1 MVDTTARMYTLMD
14 DVHFENIEHYTPTD
28 EYSSIARLLLPADW
42 HLQARGFWTQCRP
55 PGWKSRSHGWKI
67 HISSIPE
74 NAEETIRLAC
84 KEIAAAGALF
94 KFCSDPRMLA
104 MSLGK
109 GWSRFQLGK
118 FITIYPESEPQ
129 FLELLERL
137 HLCTQHLGGP
147 HILTDRPYK
156 GSSVVYY
163 RYGAHAEGFR
173 PDIYGNRQQGFRL
186 DDGAWHDDVRGA
198 QFRLPPGYSDPV
210 DRLQTAAADPPP
222 ADILLDQRYRV
233 LGALKFNGTGGIYHG
248 VDTRTGR
255 RIVIR
260 EVRGFAGSTEV
271 VAPHVLVGG
280 IQRESRILQKLSGT
294 GLVPEF
300 VALFKEWNNWFLV
313 EEQLE
318 ASTLWDSAMD
328 FYFSEE
334 LQTAADGFGRIREKI
349 IRIAEALSI
358 IHSRGVVLRD
368 LTRSNVM
375 FTAAGQVKFIDLEFA
390 HEIGVDDRWVKGWT
404 PGYASAEQRASHR
417 PTVQEDHYA
426 LGVLILDM
434 LTFCASGLDLARAQI
449 IGGKLPQV
457 LADLGLP
464 DALRNIVIGLT
475 DPDTNRRWD
484 IAMALKALRSIEA
497 PSPCRV
503 MFPPR
508 EALLTAPA
516 PTPATCQELQH
527 ILSNLTDYLHSVADT
542 GREDRLWPA
551 GPQLFFTNPVSLQF
565 GATGTAWFLLRHE
578 GHVAPAIL
586 DWIQDKAVSERCP
599 PGLYSGLA
607 GVCLLLLQGGRH
619 EAATRMRARIAQSS
633 NAQATPSLYFG
644 AAGQGLVDLHFWHA
658 TGDNAYLSAAI
669 RIGEGLLDSSL
680 LTSQGRCWSSQGK
693 VFLGLGDGQ
702 SGIALFLSY
711 LGVASGNGRFLEA
724 ASEALDFDVSHRVRV
739 AGRLFWK
746 NLAGAP
752 VNASNSP
759 HTRFG
764 AAGIGTACIRHFA
777 ATGEERYRDIALECA
792 YSVRSRVTNKL
803 WQESGNAGF
812 GEYLLDLA
820 HFLREERYA
829 NAAFHHAEAI
839 AQHAIPMP
847 VGMAFA
853 GPAHHR
859 ICNEYSVG
867 GAGIGI
873 FLDRLLKRSPR
884 LLMLD
889 SLLET
894 RPSAPAGHALPASLQ
909 S

>member
-14 DVHFENIEHYTPTD
+14 DVHFENIERYTPTE
-28 EYSSIARLLLPADW
+28 EYSSIARRLLPADW
-42 HLQARGFWTQCRP
+42 RLQPHGFWTQCRP
-55 PGWKSRSHGWKI
+55 PGWQSRSHGWKI

-74 NAEETIRLAC
+74 NAEETIVLAC
-84 KEIAAAGALF
+84 EEIAAVGAMF

-118 FITIYPESEPQ
+118 FITLYPADEAQ
-129 FLELLERL
+129 FLGLLEQL
-137 HLCTQHLGGP
+137 HLRTQHLGGP

-186 DDGAWHDDVRGA
+186 EDGSWHDDVRGA
-198 QFRLPPGYSDPV
+198 HFRLPPGCTDPV
-210 DRLQTAAADPPP
+210 DHLQNAAADPPP
-222 ADILLDQRYRV
+222 ADILLNQRYRV

-248 VDTRTGR
+248 VDTETGQ

-260 EVRGFAGSTEV
+260 EVRGFAGAMPV
-271 VAPHVLVGG
+271 AAPHVLLGG
-280 IQRESRILQKLSGT
+280 IQREARILQKLSGT

-349 IRIAEALSI
+349 IRIGEALSI

-375 FTAAGQVKFIDLEFA
+375 FTATGHVKFIDLEFA

-404 PGYASAEQRASHR
+404 PGYASAEQRASRR

-449 IGGKLPQV
+449 IDGKLPQV

-464 DALRNIVIGLT
+464 AALRDIVTGLT
-475 DPDTNRRWD
+475 DPDADRRWD
-484 IAMALKALRSIEA
+484 IAMALEALRRIET
-497 PSPCRV
+497 PSPRRV
-503 MFPPR
+503 MFPSR
-508 EALLTAPA
+508 QELLAAPA
-516 PTPATCQELQH
+516 PMPATCKGLQH
-527 ILSNLTDYLHSVADT
+527 ILSGLTDYLHSVADT

-565 GATGTAWFLLRHE
+565 GATGTAWFLLQHE
-578 GHVAPAIL
+578 GHLAPEIL
-586 DWIQDKAVSERCP
+586 DWIQNRAVSERCP
-599 PGLYSGLA
+599 PGLYSGIA
-607 GVCLLLLQGGRH
+607 GVCLLLLQAGRP
-619 EAATRMRARIAQSS
+619 EAAMRMRARIAQSGD
-633 NAQATPSLYFG
+633 AQTTPSLYFG
-644 AAGQGLVDLHFWHA
+644 AAGQGLMELHFWQA
-658 TGDNAYLSAAI
+658 TGDSAHLSAAI
-669 RIGEGLLDSSL
+669 SIGERLLENSL
-680 LTSQGRCWSSQGK
+680 LTSQGRCWSWQGK

-702 SGIALFLSY
+702 SGIALFLTY
-711 LGVASGNGRFLEA
+711 LGVASSDARFLRA
-724 ASEALDFDVSHRVRV
+724 ASEALDFDISHGVRV

-752 VNASNSP
+752 ANASNSP

-764 AAGIGTACIRHFA
+764 AAGIGAACLRHFA
-777 ATGEERYRDIALECA
+777 ATGEVRYRDIALECA

-812 GEYLLDLA
+812 GEYLLDMA
-820 HFLREERYA
+820 HFLRDERYA

-889 SLLET
+889 GLLD
-894 RPSAPAGHALPASLQ
+894 RQSGWAPRSA
-909 S
+909 

>member
-1 MVDTTARMYTLMD
+1 MVDTTARMYTLLD
-14 DVHFENIEHYTPTD
+14 DVHFENIERYRPTD
-28 EYSSIARLLLPADW
+28 EYSSVARNLLPADW
-42 HLQARGFWTQCRP
+42 QLQPRGFWTHCRP

-74 NAEETIRLAC
+74 NAEETIAVAC
-84 KEIAAAGALF
+84 EEIAAAGAMF

-118 FITIYPESEPQ
+118 FITLYPAGEAQ
-129 FLELLERL
+129 FLSLLERL
-137 HLCTQHLGGP
+137 HVRTQHLGGP

-163 RYGAHAEGFR
+163 RYGAHSEGFR

-186 DDGAWHDDVRGA
+186 EDGSWHDDVRGA
-198 QFRLPPGYSDPV
+198 HFRLPPGCTDPV
-210 DRLQTAAADPPP
+210 VPLERPAVDPPP
-222 ADILLDQRYRV
+222 AEILLNQRYRV
-233 LGALKFNGTGGIYHG
+233 LGALKFNGTGGVYHG
-248 VDTRTGR
+248 VDMDTGQ

-260 EVRGFAGSTEV
+260 EVRGFAGSMQAL
-271 VAPHVLVGG
+271 APHVLVGG
-280 IQRESRILQKLSGT
+280 IQREARILQKLSGT

-334 LQTAADGFGRIREKI
+334 LQTAADGFRRIREKI
-349 IRIAEALSI
+349 VSIAEALSVV
-358 IHSRGVVLRD
+358 HSRGVVLRD

-375 FTAAGQVKFIDLEFA
+375 FTAAGKVKFIDLEFA

-404 PGYASAEQRASHR
+404 PGYASAEQRASRR

-434 LTFCASGLDLARAQI
+434 LTFCASGLDLARGQI
-449 IGGKLPQV
+449 VDGKLPQV

-464 DALRNIVIGLT
+464 EALRDIVVGLT
-475 DPDTNRRWD
+475 DQDAGRRWD
-484 IAMALKALRSIEA
+484 IAKTLKALGNIEV
-497 PSPCRV
+497 PSLRRV
-503 MFPPR
+503 MFPSR
-508 EALLTAPA
+508 QELLTAPVPA
-516 PTPATCQELQH
+516 PSECRALQD
-527 ILSNLTDYLHSVADT
+527 ILSGLAAYLHSAVDT
-542 GREDRLWPA
+542 GRDDRLWPA

-578 GHVAPAIL
+578 GHLDPAIL
-586 DWIQDKAVSERCP
+586 DWIQDRAVSERCP

-607 GVCLLLLQGGRH
+607 GVSLLLLQAGRR
-619 EAATRMRARIAQSS
+619 EAAMRVRAGVAQSGD
-633 NAQATPSLYFG
+633 ALATPSLYFG
-644 AAGQGLVDLHFWHA
+644 AAGQGLMDLHFWQA
-658 TGDNAYLSAAI
+658 TGDGAYLSSAI
-669 RIGEGLLDSSL
+669 SIGEGLLESSRR
-680 LTSQGRCWSSQGK
+680 SPQGRFWSSQGK

-711 LGVASGNGRFLEA
+711 LGVASGDARFLEA
-724 ASEALDFDVSHRVRV
+724 ASQALDYDISHGIRV

-746 NLAGAP
+746 NLADAP
-752 VNASNSP
+752 ANASNSP

-764 AAGIGTACIRHFA
+764 AAGIGTACLRHFA
-777 ATGEERYRDIALECA
+777 ATGEVRFREIALECA

-812 GEYLLDLA
+812 GEYMLDLA
-820 HFLREERYA
+820 CVLGDERYA
-829 NAAFHHAEAI
+829 NVAFHHAEAI
-839 AQHAIPMP
+839 VQHAVPMP
-847 VGMAFA
+847 VGVAFA

-859 ICNEYSVG
+859 VCNEYSVG

-889 SLLET
+889 GLLD
-894 RPSAPAGHALPASLQ
+894 RRSGAARRLA
-909 S
+909 